1 MNRSPETYLNSW
13 VSPRDSIGPILSSA
27 VAQEPEFGSVK
38 GLLSYGAVFSCVLS
52 VVF

>member
-13 VSPRDSIGPILSSA
+13 VSPMDSIGPILSSA
-27 VAQEPEFGSVK
+27 VAQEPELGSVE
-38 GLLSYGAVFSCVLS
+38 GLLVFSCVLS